1 MNLTKI
7 STFAAAALLAGSA
20 GFTSCTSDKDEL
32 NPNVVVEN
40 GTVGVRPEFVISIP
54 RSVVSTRMSADVTQS
69 SGTYSQFRGLDKIRL
84 VPFTT
89 EPTTGTTKSADVMWL
104 SSIGSLQKP
113 GQLNY
118 KRYASQFVPVG
129 TKYFLLYA
137 KAIDKVAEEDLT
149 DMNDKFKYGVLTSA
163 NLDDS
168 FTTPSAVDIGL
179 ERIVEGES
187 AITSNTTG
195 QAILSLLTSIANSTD
210 GTQTWATTTNA
221 TLKALY
227 DDFITMRTYSSSRV
241 AIILSQLYY
250 AASHVDDADPAHNLS
265 LVIRNNVKNAG
276 KPVSGAPME
285 LKDQYKGFPTS
296 AGLPDGA
303 ARMKWNATS
312 KMFEY
317 NRDPLAPNL
326 NAPEPTVYSY
336 PAALW
341 YYVNTPI
348 KASNDLE
355 LEDAEAGASS
365 WNEVI
370 TNYYDGA
377 DSEVT
382 DNTQSVAL
390 EKPAQY
396 GVGRLQLNIKMGD
409 NKFFDHKG
417 KQVDLS
423 AGWTLKG
430 VLIGGQNSVGYD
442 FTSKGNENI
451 TIYDRDVVSGIVVK
465 PNVTTTVTHTLA
477 LESKANQKVKIALE
491 LVNNGPAFVGKDGVI
506 HTGATFYM
514 TATLDPTTATNY
526 SAGTLD
532 KIFMQDHVT
541 KVTITIKSGTKYT
554 PGLTPDEPDPDDP
567 DNPPHSD
574 TDPDNPD
581 PDPDVPNPYDD
592 GPGGGENG
600 DPDLTSDTV
609 ELGTSVDL
617 EWQEG
622 LTLEPE
628 I

>member
-7 STFAAAALLAGSA
+7 SAFAAAALLAGSA

-69 SGTYSQFRGLDKIRL
+69 SGKYSQFRGLDKIRL

-89 EPTTGTTKSADVMWL
+89 EPTSGTTKSADVIWL

-137 KAIDKVAEEDLT
+137 KAIDKVAEEDIT

-195 QAILSLLTSIANSTD
+195 QGILSLLTSIANSTD
-210 GTQTWATTTNA
+210 GTLTWATTTNVE
-221 TLKALY
+221 LKKLY
-227 DDFITMRTYSSSRV
+227 EDFITMRTYSSSRV

-250 AASHVDDADPAHNLS
+250 AASHVDDADPAYKLS
-265 LVIRNNVKNAG
+265 LAIRNNVKNAG
-276 KPVSGAPME
+276 NPVSGAPME

-326 NAPEPTVYSY
+326 NAPDPTVYSY

-409 NKFFDHKG
+409 TKFFDHKG

-514 TATLDPTTATNY
+514 TATLDPEKATNY

-554 PGLTPDEPDPDDP
+554 PGTTPGEPDPDDP

-574 TDPDNPD
+574 TDPDDPD
-581 PDPDVPNPYDD
+581 PDPDVPGPYDD

-622 LTLEPE
+622 LMLEPE